1 MEPAIWLGL
10 NALLIVLF
18 VWAWQRSVRRARIL
32 ERLDRENLDSDS
44 ESIAGVEPE
53 GQISGVSGW
62 RYRAGFRES
71 YAATVFW
78 SSSIALFL
86 VGVG

>member
-10 NALLIVLF
+10 SALLIVLF

-44 ESIAGVEPE
+44 ESIAGVESE

-62 RYRAGFRES
+62 LYRAGFREA
-71 YAATVFW
+71 YATTGFW
-78 SSSIALFL
+78 ESSIGL
-86 VGVG
+86 